1 MSFNFLLPQSLKTL
15 LIPFSTQ
22 IWQVEREREREKDRG
37 IIEGTGRNAGPT
49 WKDGKE
55 IVDQVPRGR
64 GGVDTG

>member
-1 MSFNFLLPQSLKTL
+1 MEGQAVGLGGGGALRALGTG
-15 LIPFSTQ
+15 
-22 IWQVEREREREKDRG
+22 KDRG